1 MANKIVTVIKASDY
15 DRLKNFG
22 EIELVVEAKNRK
34 PMKIFA
40 SVVPSTDKNKSYY
53 TGYENAVFNG
63 ECD

>member
-40 SVVPSTDKNKSYY
+40 SRISSADDNKSYY
-53 TGYENAVFNG
+53 TGYENVVFNG

>member
-1 MANKIVTVIKASDY
+1 MANKIVTIIETSDY
-15 DRLKNFG
+15 DRLKNLG

-40 SVVPSTDKNKSYY
+40 SVVPSADDNKSYY

>member
-1 MANKIVTVIKASDY
+1 MSNKIVTS
-15 DRLKNFG
+15 
-22 EIELVVEAKNRK
+22 IELAITTDLKIWERLNWWLKLKNRK

-40 SVVPSTDKNKSYY
+40 SRISSADDNKSYY